1 MSESAKQRYKKIAKA
16 FDYVGKII
24 SSALLVILVLVGIFL
39 VYYLVSAKKLS
50 TDPNYEPKLSLYTIV
65 SGSME
70 PNIRVYDVV
79 LDSSVSDPASI
90 KVGDVITFKS
100 TASIS
105 KDLTVTHRVVDIK
118 LVNGK
123 YEYVTK
129 GDWNPAID
137 SDTAKFEN
145 VIGKVI
151 LRFPQLGRVQ
161 FFLSTR
167 MGWFLV
173 VLLPAMG
180 VIVYDIIKL
189 IKLLATKKTAEKIP
203 DDKNNN
209 GEKSAKDKMA
219 LETNKEL
226 NETLEKIKKNNYIN
240 QINDLKED
248 INDNENIA
256 SPEKESSINN
266 NKDNE
271 NKFEW

>member
-70 PNIRVYDVV
+70 PNIKVYDVV
-79 LDSSVSDPASI
+79 LDSSVSDPSSI

-248 INDNENIA
+248 IKDNENIA
-256 SPEKESSINN
+256 SSEKESSINN
-266 NKDNE
+266 SKDNE

>member
-50 TDPNYEPKLSLYTIV
+50 TDPNYEPRLSLFTIV

-70 PNIRVYDVV
+70 PNIKVYDVV

-105 KDLTVTHRVVDIK
+105 RDLTVTHRVVDIK

-203 DDKNNN
+203 DDKNGN
-209 GEKSAKDKMA
+209 GELSAKEKIA

-248 INDNENIA
+248 IKDNENIA
-256 SPEKESSINN
+256 SSEKESSINN

-271 NKFEW
+271 NKLEW

>member
-240 QINDLKED
+240 QINDLKDD
-248 INDNENIA
+248 IKDNENNA
-256 SPEKESSINN
+256 SSEKESNINN
-266 NKDNE
+266 NKDND

>member
-79 LDSSVSDPASI
+79 LDSSVSDPSSI

-240 QINDLKED
+240 QINDLKDD
-248 INDNENIA
+248 IKDNENIA
-256 SPEKESSINN
+256 SSEKESSINN

>member
-70 PNIRVYDVV
+70 PNIKVYDVV
-79 LDSSVSDPASI
+79 LDSSVSDPSSI

-209 GEKSAKDKMA
+209 GETNAKDKMT
-219 LETNKEL
+219 LENNKEL

-240 QINDLKED
+240 QINDLKDD
-248 INDNENIA
+248 INDNKINENYNE
-256 SPEKESSINN
+256 EKNMNSSENN
-266 NKDNE
+266 N
-271 NKFEW
+271 W

>member
-79 LDSSVSDPASI
+79 LDSSVSDPSSI

-209 GEKSAKDKMA
+209 GEKSAKDKMT

-240 QINDLKED
+240 QINDLKDD
-248 INDNENIA
+248 IKDNENIA
-256 SPEKESSINN
+256 SSEKESSINN
-266 NKDNE
+266 SKNND

>member
-79 LDSSVSDPASI
+79 LDSSVSDPSSI

-209 GEKSAKDKMA
+209 GEKSAKDKMT

-240 QINDLKED
+240 QINDLKDD
-248 INDNENIA
+248 IKDNENIA
-256 SPEKESSINN
+256 SSEKESSINN

>member
-1 MSESAKQRYKKIAKA
+1 MSESAKQRYKKIVKA

-240 QINDLKED
+240 QINDLKDD
-248 INDNENIA
+248 IKDNENIA
-256 SPEKESSINN
+256 SSEKESSINN

>member
-240 QINDLKED
+240 QINDLKDD
-248 INDNENIA
+248 IKDNENNA
-256 SPEKESSINN
+256 SSEKESSINN
-266 NKDNE
+266 NKDND
-271 NKFEW
+271 NRFEW

>member
-70 PNIRVYDVV
+70 PNIKVYDVV

-219 LETNKEL
+219 LEANKEL

-240 QINDLKED
+240 QINDLKDD
-248 INDNENIA
+248 IKDNENIA
-256 SPEKESSINN
+256 SSEKENSINN

>member
-240 QINDLKED
+240 QINDLKDD
-248 INDNENIA
+248 IKDNENIA
-256 SPEKESSINN
+256 SSEKESSINN
-266 NKDNE
+266 NKENE

>member
-50 TDPNYEPKLSLYTIV
+50 NDPNYEPKLSLYTIV

-79 LDSSVSDPASI
+79 LDSSVSDPSSI

-209 GEKSAKDKMA
+209 GEKSAKDKMS

-240 QINDLKED
+240 QINDLKDD
-248 INDNENIA
+248 IKDNENIA
-256 SPEKESSINN
+256 SSEKESSINN

>member
-79 LDSSVSDPASI
+79 LDSSVSDPSSI

-240 QINDLKED
+240 QINDLKDD
-248 INDNENIA
+248 IKDNENIA
-256 SPEKESSINN
+256 SSEKESSINN
-266 NKDNE
+266 SKDNE

>member
-50 TDPNYEPKLSLYTIV
+50 TDPNYEPRLSLFTIV

-70 PNIRVYDVV
+70 PNIKVYDVV

-105 KDLTVTHRVVDIK
+105 RDLTVTHRVVDIK

-203 DDKNNN
+203 DDKNGN
-209 GEKSAKDKMA
+209 GELSAKEKIA

-248 INDNENIA
+248 IKDNENIA

>member
-50 TDPNYEPKLSLYTIV
+50 TDPNYEPKLSLFTIV

-70 PNIRVYDVV
+70 PNIKVYDVV

-105 KDLTVTHRVVDIK
+105 RDLTVTHRVVDIK

-203 DDKNNN
+203 DDKNGN
-209 GEKSAKDKMA
+209 GDLSAKEKIV

-248 INDNENIA
+248 IKDNENIA
-256 SPEKESSINN
+256 SSEKESSINN

>member
-50 TDPNYEPKLSLYTIV
+50 TDPNYEPRLSLFTIV

-70 PNIRVYDVV
+70 PNIKVYDVV

-105 KDLTVTHRVVDIK
+105 RDLTVTHRVVDIK

-203 DDKNNN
+203 DDKNGD
-209 GEKSAKDKMA
+209 GELSAKEKIA

-248 INDNENIA
+248 IKDNENIA
-256 SPEKESSINN
+256 SSEKESSINN

>member
-240 QINDLKED
+240 QINDLKDD
-248 INDNENIA
+248 IKDNENNA
-256 SPEKESSINN
+256 SSEKESSINN
-266 NKDNE
+266 NKDND

>member
-50 TDPNYEPKLSLYTIV
+50 TDPNYEPRLSLFTIV

-70 PNIRVYDVV
+70 PNIKVYDVV

-105 KDLTVTHRVVDIK
+105 RDLTVTHRVVDIK

-203 DDKNNN
+203 DDKNGN
-209 GEKSAKDKMA
+209 GELSAKEKIA

-248 INDNENIA
+248 IKDNENIA
-256 SPEKESSINN
+256 SSEKESSINN
-266 NKDNE
+266 NKDND

>member
-1 MSESAKQRYKKIAKA
+1 MSESAKQRYKKIVKA

-189 IKLLATKKTAEKIP
+189 IKLLATKKTAEKIS

-240 QINDLKED
+240 QINDLKDD
-248 INDNENIA
+248 IKDNENNA
-256 SPEKESSINN
+256 SSEKESSINN
-266 NKDNE
+266 SKDNE

>member
-79 LDSSVSDPASI
+79 LDSSVSDPSSI

-209 GEKSAKDKMA
+209 GEKSAKDKMS

-240 QINDLKED
+240 QINDLKDD
-248 INDNENIA
+248 IKDNENIA
-256 SPEKESSINN
+256 SSEKESSINN
-266 NKDNE
+266 SKDNE

>member
-1 MSESAKQRYKKIAKA
+1 MSESAKQRYKKIVKA

-79 LDSSVSDPASI
+79 LDSSVSDPSSI

-209 GEKSAKDKMA
+209 GEKSAKDKMV

-240 QINDLKED
+240 QINDLKDD
-248 INDNENIA
+248 IKDNENNA
-256 SPEKESSINN
+256 SSEKESSINN
-266 NKDNE
+266 NKDND

>member
-1 MSESAKQRYKKIAKA
+1 MSESAKQRYKKIVKA

-79 LDSSVSDPASI
+79 LDSSVSEPASI

-219 LETNKEL
+219 LEANKEL

-240 QINDLKED
+240 QINDLKDD
-248 INDNENIA
+248 IKDNENIA
-256 SPEKESSINN
+256 SSEKESSINN

>member
-70 PNIRVYDVV
+70 PNIKVYDVV

-240 QINDLKED
+240 QINDLKDD
-248 INDNENIA
+248 IKDNENIA
-256 SPEKESSINN
+256 SSEKESSINN
-266 NKDNE
+266 NKENE

>member
-1 MSESAKQRYKKIAKA
+1 MSESAKQRYKKIVKA

-79 LDSSVSDPASI
+79 LDSSVSDPSSI

-209 GEKSAKDKMA
+209 GEKSAKDKMV

-240 QINDLKED
+240 QINDLKDD
-248 INDNENIA
+248 IKDNENNA
-256 SPEKESSINN
+256 SSEKESSINN
-266 NKDNE
+266 SKNND

>member
-50 TDPNYEPKLSLYTIV
+50 TDPNYVPKMSLYTIV

-70 PNIRVYDVV
+70 PNIKVYDVV
-79 LDSSVSDPASI
+79 LDSSVSDPTSI

-105 KDLTVTHRVVDIK
+105 KDLIVTHRVVDIK

-129 GDWNPAID
+129 GDWNPSID

-151 LRFPQLGRVQ
+151 LRLPQLGRVQ
-161 FFLSTR
+161 FFLSTK

-189 IKLLATKKTAEKIP
+189 IKLLTTKKIAEKIP

-209 GEKSAKDKMA
+209 GEKNAKEKME

-248 INDNENIA
+248 INDNKINENYNE
-256 SPEKESSINN
+256 EKNINSNEN
-266 NKDNE
+266 NK
-271 NKFEW
+271 

>member
-240 QINDLKED
+240 QINDLKDD
-248 INDNENIA
+248 IKDNENIA
-256 SPEKESSINN
+256 SSEKESSINN

>member
-79 LDSSVSDPASI
+79 LDSSVSDPSSI

-203 DDKNNN
+203 DDKNNS
-209 GEKSAKDKMA
+209 GEKSAKDKMT

-240 QINDLKED
+240 QINDLKDD
-248 INDNENIA
+248 IKDNENIA
-256 SPEKESSINN
+256 SSEKESSINN

>member
-209 GEKSAKDKMA
+209 GEKSAKDKMT

-240 QINDLKED
+240 QINDLKDD
-248 INDNENIA
+248 IKDNENIA
-256 SPEKESSINN
+256 SSEKESSINN
-266 NKDNE
+266 SKDNG

>member
-240 QINDLKED
+240 QINDLKDD
-248 INDNENIA
+248 IKDNENIA
-256 SPEKESSINN
+256 SSEKESSINN
-266 NKDNE
+266 NKDND

>member
-145 VIGKVI
+145 GIGKVI

-240 QINDLKED
+240 QINDLKDD
-248 INDNENIA
+248 IKDNENNA
-256 SPEKESSINN
+256 SSEKESSINN
-266 NKDNE
+266 SKNND

>member
-50 TDPNYEPKLSLYTIV
+50 TDPNYEPRLSLFTIV

-70 PNIRVYDVV
+70 PNIKVYDVV

-105 KDLTVTHRVVDIK
+105 RDLTVTHRVVDIK

-203 DDKNNN
+203 DDKNGN
-209 GEKSAKDKMA
+209 GDLSAKEKIV

-248 INDNENIA
+248 IKDNENIA
-256 SPEKESSINN
+256 SSEKESSINN

>member
-79 LDSSVSDPASI
+79 LDSSVSDPSSI

-240 QINDLKED
+240 QINDLKDD
-248 INDNENIA
+248 IKDNENIA
-256 SPEKESSINN
+256 SSEKESSINN
-266 NKDNE
+266 NKENE